1 MKFLK
6 VILLSLFLISLFS
19 CGSDDDICIGGE
31 ATPRLKMKFK
41 TQSNGK
47 LKTMDS
53 LYIKVDYGS
62 GPVSVVASK
71 SKIDSVTIP
80 LRVDDQPF
88 TKIFVGTAKDEI
100 TSEVKITYTT
110 VSEYVSPACGIKKI
124 YDNVNGVV
132 EVPNAVVNIEKNQN
146 QIIDESKT
154 HFFLLF

>member
-19 CGSDDDICIGGE
+19 CVIDDDICIGGE

-80 LRVDDQPF
+80 LLFFFLLF

-110 VSEYVSPACGIKKI
+110 GSEYVSPACGIKKI

-132 EVPNAVVNIEKNQN
+132 EVPNAVLNIEKNQN

>member
-6 VILLSLFLISLFS
+6 IILLSLFLISLFS

-132 EVPNAVVNIEKNQN
+132 EVPNAVLNIEKNQN
-146 QIIDESKT
+146 QISDESKT
-154 HFFLLF
+154 HFFLHF

>member
-47 LKTMDS
+47 LKMMDS

-110 VSEYVSPACGIKKI
+110 LSEYVSPACGIKKI

-132 EVPNAVVNIEKNQN
+132 EVPNAVLNIEKNQN
-146 QIIDESKT
+146 QISDESKT